1 MCHPLHRLCFKGVRG
16 RAEAGLAVGR
26 EGRNHTDA
34 FPLHLP
40 AGKTMLAMLSVLMS
54 LCSIADSPSLQT
66 ATRGRSNLHRTPS
79 ITVYSLGR
87 EAWLLLWH
95 LRKELWTLRA
105 TLEGGDVIWSHP
117 FVPIKPSVGEMY
129 HQVPTEKS
137 NWTVKYLLL
146 GSNAL

>member
-34 FPLHLP
+34 FSLHLP
-40 AGKTMLAMLSVLMS
+40 AGKTMLSVLMS

-66 ATRGRSNLHRTPS
+66 ATRGRSNLHRTPR

-95 LRKELWTLRA
+95 LRKELWALRKP
-105 TLEGGDVIWSHP
+105 LRWEGGDMIWSHP

-137 NWTVKYLLL
+137 NWTVKYL
-146 GSNAL
+146 

>member
-1 MCHPLHRLCFKGVRG
+1 MVEMCHPLHRLCFKGIRG

-95 LRKELWTLRA
+95 LRKELWALRA

-137 NWTVKYLLL
+137 NWTVKYL
-146 GSNAL
+146 